1 MWWNGWRKRDF
12 KDLSMSSLV
21 GRCSCHVSWSF
32 YRPRQLQTV
41 TSKDVWCRCTPD
53 NFLLVWRYEFKRLCN
68 YSRNICL
75 KCTVTLTYLLH
86 KPKIQFWRQ
95 MTITLMVMDTF
106 FSSSYL
112 LCLFCFF
119 FCLVFTFSWTS
130 RDESVDGEALF
141 CMNEDTVWKASC
153 PQRLSVLN
161 YLPRSKSSKRASEQ
175 SSFPLPGE
183 TIEIAEN
190 EPLVH
195 GTPTCSKNLDDSND
209 IALAKKGNDL

>member
-1 MWWNGWRKRDF
+1 MIWWNGWRKRDF

-21 GRCSCHVSWSF
+21 GRCSSHVSWSF
-32 YRPRQLQTV
+32 YRPRQLRTV

-53 NFLLVWRYEFKRLCN
+53 NFSLVWRYEFKRLCN

-130 RDESVDGEALF
+130 RDELVDGEALF
-141 CMNEDTVWKASC
+141 CMNEDS
-153 PQRLSVLN
+153 L
-161 YLPRSKSSKRASEQ
+161 KSLVPSAAVRAKLLVKIEKLKASEQ

-190 EPLVH
+190 EQLMH

>member
-21 GRCSCHVSWSF
+21 GRCSSHVSWSF

-53 NFLLVWRYEFKRLCN
+53 NFSLVWRYEFKRLCN

-75 KCTVTLTYLLH
+75 KCTVTFTYLLH

-130 RDESVDGEALF
+130 RDELVDGEALF

-161 YLPRSKSSKRASEQ
+161 YLPRSKSSKRASSRRFRCPER
-175 SSFPLPGE
+175 PLRLRRMNHLCTVHQLAAKTW
-183 TIEIAEN
+183 TIQTI
-190 EPLVH
+190 
-195 GTPTCSKNLDDSND
+195 
-209 IALAKKGNDL
+209 

>member
-21 GRCSCHVSWSF
+21 GRCSSHVSWSF

-41 TSKDVWCRCTPD
+41 ASKDVWCRCTPD
-53 NFLLVWRYEFKRLCN
+53 NFSLVWRYEFKRLCN

-106 FSSSYL
+106 FSISYL

-119 FCLVFTFSWTS
+119 FCLVFYFFLNIKRRVSW
-130 RDESVDGEALF
+130 
-141 CMNEDTVWKASC
+141 W
-153 PQRLSVLN
+153 
-161 YLPRSKSSKRASEQ
+161 RSFILHERRHSLKSLVPPAAVRAKLLAKIEKLKASEQ
-175 SSFPLPGE
+175 SSFPLPGK

-190 EPLVH
+190 EPLMH

>member
-1 MWWNGWRKRDF
+1 MTGVGLENSHPCRTIQTDTLNFREVNLLRDLGIFTDRKHLNEFSYFFLVMMWWNGWRKRDF

-21 GRCSCHVSWSF
+21 GRCSSHVSWSF

-106 FSSSYL
+106 FSISYL

-119 FCLVFTFSWTS
+119 FCLVFLLFLEHQETS
-130 RDESVDGEALF
+130 
-141 CMNEDTVWKASC
+141 
-153 PQRLSVLN
+153 
-161 YLPRSKSSKRASEQ
+161 
-175 SSFPLPGE
+175 
-183 TIEIAEN
+183 
-190 EPLVH
+190 
-195 GTPTCSKNLDDSND
+195 
-209 IALAKKGNDL
+209 